1 MKSTRGSGEEQGG
14 GAVGRGNGRCEIK
27 KIRALEELRV
37 RVEVV
42 VGGMDGLE

>member
-14 GAVGRGNGRCEIK
+14 GAVGRGSGRGEIK
-27 KIRALEELRV
+27 KIRAQEELKV

-42 VGGMDGLE
+42 VGGMNGLE